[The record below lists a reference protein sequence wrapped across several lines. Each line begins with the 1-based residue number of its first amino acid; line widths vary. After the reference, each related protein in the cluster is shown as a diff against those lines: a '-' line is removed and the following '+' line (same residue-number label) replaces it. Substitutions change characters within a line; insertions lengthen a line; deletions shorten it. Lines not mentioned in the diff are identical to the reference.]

1 MRYVI
6 YSLLLLLVACTPFDV
21 AKSLLD
27 PSSGPSL
34 EVDTTVGDKEE
45 SVVGQVGDSSEIEAE
60 SITGGVNTTNIQ
72 ETPPWVILLLII
84 GWVLPGPREMYNE
97 IRSWFRRGV

>member
-1 MRYVI
+1 MRVVVVLV
-6 YSLLLLLVACTPFDV
+6 LLGMLGCTPFDV

-45 SVVGQVGDSSEIEAE
+45 AVVGQVGDSSEIVSE

-72 ETPPWVILLLII
+72 ETPPWLYLVCIL
-84 GWVLPGPREMYNE
+84 GWMAPSPRDIYNE
-97 IRSWFRRGV
+97 IRSWFRGK

>member
-1 MRYVI
+1 MKVVVVLV
-6 YSLLLLLVACTPFDV
+6 LLGMLGCTPFDV

-34 EVDTTVGDKEE
+34 DVTVGDKEE
-45 SVVGQVGDSSEIEAE
+45 AVVGQVGDSSEIEAE

-72 ETPPWVILLLII
+72 ETPPWVVLLLVI
-84 GWVLPGPREMYNE
+84 GWVLPGPREMYAE
-97 IRSWFRRGV
+97 VKSWFKRK

>member
-1 MRYVI
+1 MRVVVVLV
-6 YSLLLLLVACTPFDV
+6 LLGMLGCTPFDV

-45 SVVGQVGDSSEIEAE
+45 SVVGQVGDSSEIVSE

-72 ETPPWVILLLII
+72 ETPPWLYLVCIL
-84 GWVLPGPREMYNE
+84 GWMAPSPRDIYNE
-97 IRSWFRRGV
+97 IRSWFRGK

>member
-1 MRYVI
+1 MKVVVVLV
-6 YSLLLLLVACTPFDV
+6 LLGMLGCTPFDV

-34 EVDTTVGDKEE
+34 DVTVGDKEE

-72 ETPPWVILLLII
+72 ETPPWVVLLLVI
-84 GWVLPGPREMYNE
+84 GWVLPGPREMYAE
-97 IRSWFRRGV
+97 VKSWFKRK

>member
-1 MRYVI
+1 MKVVVVLV
-6 YSLLLLLVACTPFDV
+6 LLGMLGCTPFDV

-34 EVDTTVGDKEE
+34 DVTVGDKEE

-97 IRSWFRRGV
+97 IRSWFRRR